1 MSFLLIKKRKSYLG
15 LVTVVE
21 GTSADKKI
29 SQYMAAG
36 QMTKVYFLFI
46 PIYSHITHTR

>member
-21 GTSADKKI
+21 GTFANKKI
-29 SQYMAAG
+29 SQYTAAG
-36 QMTKVYFLFI
+36 HMTKVYFLFI
-46 PIYSHITHTR
+46 PIYSYVTHSR